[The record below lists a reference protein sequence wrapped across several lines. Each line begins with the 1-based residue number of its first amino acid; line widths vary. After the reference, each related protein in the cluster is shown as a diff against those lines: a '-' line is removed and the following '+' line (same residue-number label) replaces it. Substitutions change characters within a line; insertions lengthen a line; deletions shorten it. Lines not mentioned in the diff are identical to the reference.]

1 MMTTQA
7 LTWVQRM
14 SGDMRIAGLS
24 ERTEAAYVRAVRQL
38 SKFQRGRSP
47 DELSADDVRDY
58 LVWLRGEKRAAPGT
72 LKIAINGLRFYYR
85 HTCPRDWQ
93 VLDKFRIPPE
103 RKLPTVLTVAE
114 VRRIIDAA
122 RQLRIRTYLWTVYSC
137 GLRLQEALALEVSDI
152 DAERLRLHVHRGKGA
167 KDRFVML
174 PPATL
179 QLLREYWKT
188 HRHPRLL
195 FPAADSR
202 GRVDRGSAATLS
214 KSTVQAALR
223 QIVVGLQ
230 FARRASIHSLRHSY
244 ATHLLESGVS
254 LRSIQQLLGHT
265 SLKTTSIYLHLTDR
279 GQERAQALINAV
291 MQWPVSPVAPV
302 TPASTPVPAA
312 VVPLATA
319 GRASGDS
326 A

>member
-7 LTWVQRM
+7 LTWAQRM
-14 SGDMRIAGLS
+14 SGDTRIAGLS

-103 RKLPTVLTVAE
+103 WKLPTVLTVAE

-122 RQLRIRTYLWTVYSC
+122 RQLRIRTYLWTVNSC

-179 QLLREYWKT
+179 QLLPIRGAGWIGSRRRRCRSQRSR
-188 HRHPRLL
+188 RHC
-195 FPAADSR
+195 
-202 GRVDRGSAATLS
+202 GT
-214 KSTVQAALR
+214 AALR

-302 TPASTPVPAA
+302 TTASTPVPAA